1 MVRGRNGARELQK
14 LRNSYSSVKRETAKC
29 NQWARFTHERPIGG
43 RLMRMIHLTNA
54 QDVGE
59 LAMIKSLLDGNG
71 IAYVVHGEH
80 ISSLYPGVP
89 FFVSRVMV
97 DASDQARAE
106 VLLSRLRLSIRE
118 TSA

>member
-1 MVRGRNGARELQK
+1 MSERKDAGAGL
-14 LRNSYSSVKRETAKC
+14 S
-29 NQWARFTHERPIGG
+29 
-43 RLMRMIHLTNA
+43 RMIHLTSA

-59 LAMIKSLLDGNG
+59 LAMIKSLLDGNR

-80 ISSLYPGVP
+80 MSSLYPGMP
-89 FFVSRVMV
+89 FVVSRVMV

-118 TSA
+118 ASA

>member
-1 MVRGRNGARELQK
+1 
-14 LRNSYSSVKRETAKC
+14 
-29 NQWARFTHERPIGG
+29 
-43 RLMRMIHLTNA
+43 MIHLINT

-59 LAMIKSLLDGNG
+59 LAIIKSLLDGNR
-71 IAYVVHGEH
+71 IAYVIHGEH

-97 DASDQARAE
+97 DVSDHTRAQ

-118 TSA
+118 ASA